1 MTHHHDFSLLL
12 LSALIFAIGCGG
24 GNKSSS
30 FKSLELTPASAIL
43 DSTNLTVQF
52 SATAVY
58 QQGMNTDVTNTVT
71 WKSDNPGV
79 ATITG
84 SGLVTSINAGKTRIS
99 ATMQVDTGPTTASAY
114 LLVETGPPT
123 STPTPRTLSS
133 IAIIPATGSQTLYAP
148 NETAQFLAVGTFN
161 TDPITA
167 DVTDQVNWQ
176 SSDVDVATINASGLA
191 TAVNC
196 PLNTNCVTIITAS
209 CTWDSSTSRCDTA
222 STPPPPLIVE
232 TSDLAITPSSGAFLP
247 SLTVYPVGQ
256 GWSGASAITSTPVGI
271 NCAATP
277 ASGASGASCTAYFV
291 QGSTVTLTATAA
303 SGVVVGFSSNCLPI
317 PSTASCTVTM
327 SGNQT
332 VGVIFNQQ

>member
-1 MTHHHDFSLLL
+1 MIHRRGFSLLL
-12 LSALIFAIGCGG
+12 LSAMIFAIGCAG
-24 GNKSSS
+24 GNKSPS
-30 FKSLELTPASAIL
+30 FKSLQLTPASAIL
-43 DSTNLTVQF
+43 DSPNVTVQF

-58 QQGMNTDVTNTVT
+58 QQGMQTDVTNTVS
-71 WKSDNPGV
+71 WKSDNPGI

-99 ATMQVDTGPTTASAY
+99 ATMQLDTGPTTASAY
-114 LLVETGPPT
+114 LWVETATSPPT
-123 STPTPRTLSS
+123 PISTPRTLSS

-148 NETAQFLAVGTFN
+148 NETAQFLAVGFN
-161 TDPITA
+161 TDPTTA
-167 DVTDQVNWQ
+167 DVTNQVNWQ

-191 TAVNC
+191 TAVKCQGYPNC
-196 PLNTNCVTIITAS
+196 TTIITAS
-209 CTWDSSTSRCDTA
+209 CTWDSSTSRCDIA

-232 TSDLAITPSSGAFLP
+232 TSNLTITPSSGAFLP

-256 GWSGASAITSTPVGI
+256 GWSGTSAITSTPVGI
-271 NCAATP
+271 NCTATP
-277 ASGASGASCTAYFV
+277 ASGTGGASCTAYFV

-303 SGVVVGFSSNCLPI
+303 SGVAVGFSSNCLPI

-332 VGVIFNQQ
+332 VGVIFNQ